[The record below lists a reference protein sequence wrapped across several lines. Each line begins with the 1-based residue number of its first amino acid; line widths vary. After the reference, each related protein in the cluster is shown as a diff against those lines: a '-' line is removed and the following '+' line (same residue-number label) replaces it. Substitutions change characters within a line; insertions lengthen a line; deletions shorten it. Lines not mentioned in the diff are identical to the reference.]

1 MVPQRAF
8 SFLLRPDA
16 IPVSNNASAIVHK
29 AQIAPLRNVDAPDN
43 PMHRG
48 K

>member
-8 SFLLRPDA
+8 SFLLCPDA
-16 IPVSNNASAIVHK
+16 TPVSNNASAIVDR
-29 AQIAPLRNVDAPDN
+29 AQIAPLFNVDAPDN

>member
-8 SFLLRPDA
+8 SFLLRPDVTQ
-16 IPVSNNASAIVHK
+16 VSSSASAIVHK
-29 AQIAPLRNVDAPDN
+29 AQIDHLRNIDAPDN
-43 PMHRG
+43 PVHRG